1 METGRDDFIIAIRS
15 AFLRKGTQQRFS
27 LLSLILFSLLLLA
40 LGNFNLK
47 VIKYSSTVIKE
58 VIYFSSFIITVPEN
72 DIKNSFIKVSDHFQY
87 YDKYLITQNE
97 LQKLKNKDLSK
108 KIITYENIELK
119 KLIEDYFIEDS
130 QVYAKVLIDKESPF
144 LRSIIINKGSKN
156 DVKIGMIAYDDNFLI
171 GKVVEVNYLTSRVLL
186 ISDINSKVPV
196 TIQPL
201 NIQAIMGGLGK
212 QQGKLQ
218 YIKDEKLI
226 ENENEELIVVTSGS
240 GGIFKSG
247 IPIGKIN
254 QEGILKNDEIII
266 DFYPDFS
273 QLKYVKI
280 LSHSKKNIRLD
291 KSNQDNFEKNSNKIT
306 MINDKE
312 KEVQLLQKQIIINE
326 EIRNKLQIENDK
338 LKENFINV
346 EKKLTKQNEKIKNN
360 EIKNENLKFLELN
373 LLYGHKCRKTFL
385 KPKLYKINTEEYK
398 ICVLKKGQITKKIR

>member
-1 METGRDDFIIAIRS
+1 M
-15 AFLRKGTQQRFS
+15 
-27 LLSLILFSLLLLA
+27 
-40 LGNFNLK
+40 
-47 VIKYSSTVIKE
+47 
-58 VIYFSSFIITVPEN
+58 
-72 DIKNSFIKVSDHFQY
+72 
-87 YDKYLITQNE
+87 
-97 LQKLKNKDLSK
+97 
-108 KIITYENIELK
+108 
-119 KLIEDYFIEDS
+119 
-130 QVYAKVLIDKESPF
+130 
-144 LRSIIINKGSKN
+144 
-156 DVKIGMIAYDDNFLI
+156 
-171 GKVVEVNYLTSRVLL
+171 
-186 ISDINSKVPV
+186 
-196 TIQPL
+196 
-201 NIQAIMGGLGK
+201 
-212 QQGKLQ
+212 Q

-254 QEGILKNDEIII
+254 LEGILKNDEIII

-385 KPKLYKINTEEYK
+385 KPKLYKINTEENK